1 MGTGLGLLV
10 MTSVPGLVI
19 LLIIV
24 SAVDRMGLAANRGY
38 RLPWRRPEDRRPIAS
53 AGVDEL
59 QALFTPT
66 KRFELDE
73 RRTSLVLRDE
83 EGDGAPPRTKIDLDE
98 GVAIARRPPIT

>member
-19 LLIIV
+19 LLITVAAI
-24 SAVDRMGLAANRGY
+24 DRMGLAANARF
-38 RLPWRRPEDRRPIAS
+38 RLPWRKPEDRRPVAS
-53 AGVDEL
+53 SGVDEL

-66 KRFELDE
+66 KRYELDE
-73 RRTSLVLRDE
+73 RRTSLILRDE

-98 GVAIARRPPIT
+98 GTAIIRNAPST